1 MRNRE
6 DRRITSTMARQGRG
20 VVVAAAMALVTVSSM
35 GGFALGRVP
44 GTDDRRIGG
53 QRPRPTGVPQWS
65 GAGKAC

>member
-1 MRNRE
+1 MLNRE

>member
-6 DRRITSTMARQGRG
+6 NRRITSTIARQVRG
-20 VVVAAAMALVTVSSM
+20 VVVAAAMALVMVSSM

-44 GTDDRRIGG
+44 GTDDRRFGG

>member
-6 DRRITSTMARQGRG
+6 DRRITSTIARQVRG
-20 VVVAAAMALVTVSSM
+20 ALVAAAMALVMVSSM
-35 GGFALGRVP
+35 GGFALGRLP